1 MAEEASK
8 DSVAPCSGP
17 APCTED
23 GQKENDQQLA
33 EQVEPGGTSA
43 DASSEERAIQEEESV
58 AAAADGEGVVDQSS
72 KQPDESEHQEEKE
85 EEKEEVTVE
94 AIAAGGEQEEGL
106 QQVTRVEEDMVEE
119 SVDEES
125 QAECSTASPPVSEE
139 EAEEVSLPLDEVEDC
154 DSVLTETQAS
164 NIAFSKHVWTNE
176 STAES
181 DRCRAK
187 EAADFEEILESS
199 KVHHEQMTTLKK
211 ELVTCKMLMNQ
222 VINTLETENQYLMQ
236 QHRQSINE
244 VNTLRSTLRNRD
256 REFDQICDSMNRQLK
271 RAEEY
276 SERQRL
282 ELEELQLECGRL
294 LEVKRE
300 NQYLQTQ
307 IEQMRRTLEQPKHE
321 DNLIHTLRILWQL
334 TSHGE
339 MVEEVLSLFS
349 TFLPLL
355 FTIISDSLVE
365 RGTYSAETLHCV
377 LGILV
382 NVVASAEGRAAV
394 MSHHKHYEGIAPVA
408 MIVRLIEHAMRTNK
422 GASFKELILS
432 GINNIAF
439 CREGSVLLLEHD
451 CVAALVF
458 FVHCEKVT
466 ELRDT
471 CLHVLRALLKHA
483 PFSRQDTRGVHVPIS
498 ASSLSSLTK
507 STKKY
512 VAQLLEDLKHDTSV
526 HRNLFLLYEDYV
538 RLYGGEE

>member
-1 MAEEASK
+1 MAEEASR
-8 DSVAPCSGP
+8 DSVAPRSGP
-17 APCTED
+17 ACTED

-43 DASSEERAIQEEESV
+43 DAPSPTSLSEEERAIQEEEEESV
-58 AAAADGEGVVDQSS
+58 AAAADGDQSS
-72 KQPDESEHQEEKE
+72 KQPDESEYQEEKE
-85 EEKEEVTVE
+85 EDKEEVTVE
-94 AIAAGGEQEEGL
+94 VVAAGGEQEEGL
-106 QQVTRVEEDMVEE
+106 QQVTLVEEDMVEE

-125 QAECSTASPPVSEE
+125 QAECSTASPSVSEEDEE
-139 EAEEVSLPLDEVEDC
+139 EAEEVSLPLDEAEDC
-154 DSVLTETQAS
+154 DGCLTETQAS
-164 NIAFSKHVWTNE
+164 NIVLFQNMFGQTKALLKAIVE
-176 STAES
+176 EQKL
-181 DRCRAK
+181 RQEE

-222 VINTLETENQYLMQ
+222 VINTLEAENQYLMQ

-282 ELEELQLECGRL
+282 ELEELQLECSRL
-294 LEVKRE
+294 LEVKR
-300 NQYLQTQ
+300 

-355 FTIISDSLVE
+355 FTIVSDSLVE
-365 RGTYSAETLHCV
+365 RGTYSPETLHCV

-471 CLHVLRALLKHA
+471 CLHVLRALL
-483 PFSRQDTRGVHVPIS
+483 
-498 ASSLSSLTK
+498 
-507 STKKY
+507 Y